1 MESER
6 DDHRNGPHVFSPLS
20 REGVEEFIKG
30 NSHPAEP
37 EEEPPRNLRRR
48 LAWLRERR
56 DKNSRGTSARK
67 QQHPGADWSGA
78 DQEN

>member
-1 MESER
+1 MESEK
-6 DDHRNGPHVFSPLS
+6 DDHRNGPHVFSPFT

-37 EEEPPRNLRRR
+37 EETPPPNLRRR

-56 DKNSRGTSARK
+56 DRKSRGASPR
-67 QQHPGADWSGA
+67 QQQNYGADWRGA